1 MPPAIRSHPQSPTRT
16 SITKFT
22 NCKLVKN
29 GKLVEE
35 DLWISSRNGK
45 ILNGQEVFYSH
56 KAAPDQ
62 VIDLGGRI
70 LSPGFIDV
78 QVNGA
83 FRFDFSVAPEKATDY
98 AEGLVKVNKG
108 LVKTGV
114 TSYAPT
120 IVSQKAEVYHK
131 VLPYLGPSG
140 FQRVPAE
147 GAESLGAHLEGPF
160 LNPRKNGIHNKTVLK
175 APVSGFDALIDCY
188 GAENLEKGASP
199 VTYVTI
205 APEQPGA
212 LQAIRELRSRGI
224 LVSIGHTAADY
235 EEAKAGVAAGAT
247 MITHLFN
254 AMESLHHRNPGMFG
268 LLGQSADPAQPK
280 PFFGI
285 IADGI
290 HLHPSAINI
299 AWNAHPE
306 GLILVTDAMALVGLP
321 DGIYDWTNGDR
332 IVKKGYTLTLHGHE
346 NKIAGS
352 SITLIECVN
361 NFLNWSGVDVA
372 QALGAVT
379 ATPAKMLGI
388 ADVKGCLEPGADAD
402 LVVLDE
408 TVGAEGRKE
417 LVVEQVW
424 KFGECVFDAAN
435 TAEQD

>member
-1 MPPAIRSHPQSPTRT
+1 MPGVICSHPQSPTRT

-22 NCKLVKN
+22 NCRLVKN
-29 GKLVEE
+29 GKLVQE

-45 ILNGQEVFYSH
+45 ILNGQEVFYNH
-56 KAAPDQ
+56 RVAPDQ
-62 VIDLGGRI
+62 VVDLGGRI
-70 LSPGFIDV
+70 ISPGFIDV

-83 FRFDFSVAPEKATDY
+83 FGVDFSVAPERTADY
-98 AEGLVKVNKG
+98 AKGLIRVNKG

-114 TSYAPT
+114 TSYTPT
-120 IVSQKAEVYHK
+120 IVSQKPEVYHK

-140 FQRVPAE
+140 FRRLPAE

-160 LNPRKNGIHNKTVLK
+160 LSPLKNGIHNKSVLK
-175 APVSGFDALIDCY
+175 APEGGIDALLDCY
-188 GAENLEKGASP
+188 GAFNLNKDASP
-199 VTYVTI
+199 IKYVTL

-212 LQAIRELRSRGI
+212 LQAIRELRARGV
-224 LVSIGHTAADY
+224 LASIGHTAADY
-235 EEAKAGVAAGAT
+235 EQAQQGVEAGAT

-268 LLGQSADPAQPK
+268 LLGQGSDPTHPK

-306 GLILVTDAMALVGLP
+306 GFILVTDAMALAGLP
-321 DGIYDWTNGDR
+321 DGVHEWTNGDR
-332 IVKKGYTLTLHGHE
+332 IVKKGYTLTLEGHE

-361 NFLNWSGVDVA
+361 NFLNWSGVGTA

-379 ATPAKMLGI
+379 STPAKMLGV
-388 ADVKGCLEPGADAD
+388 ADVKGNLDPSADAD
-402 LVVLDE
+402 LVILDE
-408 TVGAEGRKE
+408 VVGVDGRKE

-424 KFGECVFDAAN
+424 KFGACVYDAGSA
-435 TAEQD
+435 TV